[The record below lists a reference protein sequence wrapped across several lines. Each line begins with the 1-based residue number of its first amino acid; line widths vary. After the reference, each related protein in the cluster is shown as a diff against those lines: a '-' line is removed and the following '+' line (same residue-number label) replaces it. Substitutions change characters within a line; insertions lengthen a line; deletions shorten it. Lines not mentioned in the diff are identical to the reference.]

1 VSIVQH
7 FYRLYY
13 LIELE
18 RNMKHAM
25 SPEEKKSKASEIIL
39 NHVGFALGGGFVPI
53 PGADIATV
61 SAIQINMMR
70 QLSKLYGVPFMQDL
84 GRNIISAVVGSS
96 LARLGASLVK
106 FIPGVGTLIGSLT
119 MPVLSGASTYALG
132 RVVAAHF
139 HNGGT
144 LNDLDF
150 NMARKRYAET
160 LDEAKVVVQNM
171 DKPAPPADDPME
183 KITRLSELH
192 RAGILSD
199 EEFQAQKAKLL
210 DRL

>member
-1 VSIVQH
+1 
-7 FYRLYY
+7 
-13 LIELE
+13 
-18 RNMKHAM
+18 
-25 SPEEKKSKASEIIL
+25 
-39 NHVGFALGGGFVPI
+39 
-53 PGADIATV
+53 
-61 SAIQINMMR
+61 
-70 QLSKLYGVPFMQDL
+70 LSKLYGIPFMQDL

-132 RVVAAHF
+132 RVVASHF
-139 HNGGT
+139 QNGGT

-150 NMARKRYAET
+150 NSARKRYSET

-171 DKPAPPADDPME
+171 DKPAPPTDDPME
-183 KITRLSELH
+183 KLTRLSELH

>member
-1 VSIVQH
+1 MVQH
-7 FYRLYY
+7 LYRLYY

-18 RNMKHAM
+18 RNMKKAM
-25 SPEEKKSKASEIIL
+25 SPEEKSAKASEIIL

-70 QLSKLYGVPFMQDL
+70 LLAKLYGVPFLQDL

-96 LARLGASLVK
+96 LARLGASLIK

-139 HNGGT
+139 QNGGT

-150 NMARKRYAET
+150 NSARKRYAET
-160 LDEAKVVVQNM
+160 LDEAKEVVQNM
-171 DKPAPPADDPME
+171 DKPAPPADDPMV
-183 KITRLSELH
+183 KLTRLSELH